1 MEFCEAKSICDL
13 GEAGHSPRIKAL
25 LSQPWLNVR
34 NMQYSLLNG
43 WKVNGYEYLPQPYH
57 GQKKKREAEIY
68 IHTESDMEKWERKRK
83 ILQTTKSHC
92 FKTEP
97 HLISS

>member
-1 MEFCEAKSICDL
+1 MVLEAKAIEICEAKNIHDL

-43 WKVNGYEYLPQPYH
+43 RLMARNIYLAFSWS
-57 GQKKKREAEIY
+57 KEKKRNKDLYSY
-68 IHTESDMEKWERKRK
+68 IMWHEKNGKGRENVIK
-83 ILQTTKSHC
+83 H
-92 FKTEP
+92 
-97 HLISS
+97 